1 MGSAISSQ
9 GATLMFIL
17 FTYLLIVRALRY
29 RRMRRLEQSFGYGT
43 RKPLGDM
50 TLDDAAAI
58 LLELSEMEFPFS
70 FLNSTQFALFR
81 VRDGKPRR
89 GIASRVLCL
98 VADEPPDL
106 WHPHSIRS
114 SCLHQSDHVT

>member
-1 MGSAISSQ
+1 MPYQQDSPSPSMHWNVMGSAVSSR
-9 GATLMFIL
+9 GATLVFIL

-29 RRMRRLEQSFGYGT
+29 RRMKKLEHSFGYGT
-43 RKPLGDM
+43 RKPLGEM

-81 VRDGKPRR
+81 VRDDSFPHG
-89 GIASRVLCL
+89 
-98 VADEPPDL
+98 PPL
-106 WHPHSIRS
+106 G
-114 SCLHQSDHVT
+114 